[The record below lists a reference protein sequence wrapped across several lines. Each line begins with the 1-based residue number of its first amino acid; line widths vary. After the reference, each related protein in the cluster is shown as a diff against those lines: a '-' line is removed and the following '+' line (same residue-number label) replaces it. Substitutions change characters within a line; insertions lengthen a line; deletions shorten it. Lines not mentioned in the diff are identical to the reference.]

1 MEEQKYGLLITPDIK
16 LHRHYFDEMC
26 GLIGIKVVYRAPK
39 ADKHYTT
46 FTEIESNYQPAEVVG
61 CIFEEHPT
69 QKTMKK
75 LGWDSE
81 LQTEESII
89 SVPYDLHDLQ
99 VGALFIIP
107 SGIDYTKGR
116 LFRVTELAVGI
127 IYPASVTC
135 RLVPEWEDSYSPN
148 LNRFEHSSFNLLNPE
163 DYDNV

>member
-1 MEEQKYGLLITPDIK
+1 MNNQDIGLLLNSDIK
-16 LHRHYFDEMC
+16 LYRMWFKQMV
-26 GLIGIKVVYRAPK
+26 GLIGIKVIYRAPK
-39 ADKHYTT
+39 NGKTYTSY
-46 FTEIESNYQPAEVVG
+46 TELSTNYQSPEVVG

-107 SGIDYTKGR
+107 SGLDHTKGR
-116 LFRVTELAVGI
+116 LFRVTELSVGI
-127 IYPASVTC
+127 VYPASVTC
-135 RLVPEWEDSYSPN
+135 KLVPEWEDAYTPTQSE
-148 LNRFEHSSFNLLNPE
+148 FKHTSFNLLNNE
-163 DYDNV
+163 NMENI

>member
-1 MEEQKYGLLITPDIK
+1 MEEQKYGLLLTPDIL
-16 LHRHYFDEMC
+16 LHRRYFNEMIK
-26 GLIGIKVVYRAPK
+26 LLGIQVVYRAPK
-39 ADKHYTT
+39 PNKHYTS
-46 FTEIESNYQPAEVVG
+46 FTEIESNFQSPEVVG

-107 SGIDYTKGR
+107 SGLDHTKGR
-116 LFRVTELAVGI
+116 LFRVTEISVGI
-127 IYPASVTC
+127 VYPASATC
-135 RLVPEWEDSYSPN
+135 KLVPEWEDSYTPTQSE
-148 LNRFEHSSFNLLNPE
+148 FKHTSFNLLNNE
-163 DYDNV
+163 TMENI